1 MRAAHLAR
9 LIFVHQASAFS
20 LKFEPLVPTDQ
31 SSNRN
36 PSTCCCPASYCEL
49 MLDFVEHLNSFG
61 HGLRGFIPGGT
72 QDDAGP
78 D

>member
-36 PSTCCCPASYCEL
+36 PSTCY
-49 MLDFVEHLNSFG
+49 
-61 HGLRGFIPGGT
+61 
-72 QDDAGP
+72 
-78 D
+78 